1 MKTREQDIE
10 EAKALGHGGN
20 CTVFWSEE
28 GGGDVYRIWDTL
40 FLFSIPQYGG
50 EGSFEGAFQLDE
62 IEKLVDLARTWT

>member
-10 EAKALGHGGN
+10 EVKALLHCGN

-28 GGGDVYRIWDTL
+28 GGGDVYRIWNTL

-50 EGSFEGAFQLDE
+50 EGTFEREFHVDE
-62 IEKLVDLARTWT
+62 VEVLVDLARTWT

>member
-10 EAKALGHGGN
+10 SVKTLGHGGN

-28 GGGDVYRIWDTL
+28 GGGDVYRIWDAL

-50 EGSFEGAFQLDE
+50 EGTFERAFHIDDA
-62 IEKLVDLARTWT
+62 KDLVDLARTWT